1 MRPTL
6 SGGRV
11 THRIVDRLHRWHARL
26 LRHRA
31 RLLRSGRQDAG
42 FALWMALATALLLMV
57 GAAIVSTRS
66 LSAWLSRTSEAQL
79 ATARDAAEFG
89 FAELVGQ
96 LNQPQNSFLLVT
108 KFANWQTVTYDDLN
122 QCGIGVPDAASVT
135 ANTVKTAAAGTQFAV
150 ADSNE
155 RLKYSLQAFTPPLLA
170 GTTSQAAGPCKGDVV
185 AKFGNLAGGSAI
197 LTVTG
202 QAFHAD
208 GSVAATHV
216 LRRSVTVEAPDE
228 NALANPILLMAKG
241 SKLYGLN
248 GNICQGSATDTS
260 CTGKPLTIVSCVDLA
275 DCIDNNLK
283 TDKTLSIYCSTSKKF
298 KRNTICNT
306 YQQSP
311 LLAELPPYPS
321 ITNTTYYGPNIN
333 DLGDNLQN
341 AEIENCKANT
351 KGPPKCKYII
361 KGKKGTTPFKL
372 DETKNY
378 YFPYQTESPPTSTSP
393 LLPMCTETIDN
404 GGSITCRIDKLTHHP
419 GNKQAPFVI
428 YTRSAPPSA
437 PTTGVSKSVNLLV
450 GAGGKDSYGEIEL
463 DKGIVNNVMTDFPD
477 EAPTAWKTM
486 RVFSRGF
493 TTTIDK
499 ACSTE
504 IPLKIDDKRPF
515 GIDGAFLWLPDAKMK
530 FSKKDRSGSYFVAW
544 VCQLDGDKKDPTP
557 STLVTPLQNK
567 DILSGLSNLFAGSGS
582 PAVGGYYRA
591 RGSNTTQ

>member
-6 SGGRV
+6 NGGRV
-11 THRIVDRLHRWHARL
+11 THRIVDRLHRWQARL

-42 FALWMALATALLLMV
+42 FALWMALASALLLMV

-66 LSAWLSRTSEAQL
+66 LSAWLNRTSEAQL
-79 ATARDAAEFG
+79 ATARDAAESG

-122 QCGIGVPDAASVT
+122 KCGIGVPDAASVT
-135 ANTVKTAAAGTQFAV
+135 ANTVKMAAAGTQFAV
-150 ADSNE
+150 ADSNN

-170 GTTSQAAGPCKGDVV
+170 GTTSQAAGPCKDSVV

-197 LTVTG
+197 LTVQG

-275 DCIDNNLK
+275 DCINNNLK
-283 TDKTLSIYCSTSKKF
+283 TDTMLSTYCSTSKKF

-306 YQQSP
+306 YQQAP
-311 LLAELPPYPS
+311 LLSELPPYPS
-321 ITNTTYYGPNIN
+321 ITNTTYYGSKISN
-333 DLGDNLQN
+333 LGSNLER
-341 AEIENCKANT
+341 ATIEGCEANT
-351 KGPPKCKYII
+351 SGPPTCTYTALLTA
-361 KGKKGTTPFKL
+361 GKDL
-372 DETKNY
+372 SSTKAAY
-378 YFPYQTESPPTSTSP
+378 YFPYKTTNLPTTSSP
-393 LLPMCTETIDN
+393 LLEMCTQTIDN
-404 GGSITCRIDKLTHHP
+404 GGAISCRIDKLTH
-419 GNKQAPFVI
+419 GTKQAPFVV

-437 PTTGVSKSVNLLV
+437 PTTGVSKPVNLLV
-450 GAGGKDSYGEIEL
+450 GSGGKNSYNDIQL
-463 DKGIVNNVMTDFPD
+463 DKGIVNNVMKDFPN

-493 TTTIDK
+493 TTTIDN

-504 IPLKIDDKRPF
+504 IELKIDDTRPF
-515 GIDGAFLWLPDAKMK
+515 GVDGAFLWLPDAKMK
-530 FSKKDRSGSYFVAW
+530 FSRRNRSGSYFVAW
-544 VCQLDGDKKDPTP
+544 VCELDGDKDDTSP

-567 DILSGLSNLFAGSGS
+567 DILSGLSNLFAGAGS
-582 PAVGGYYRA
+582 PAFGGYYRA